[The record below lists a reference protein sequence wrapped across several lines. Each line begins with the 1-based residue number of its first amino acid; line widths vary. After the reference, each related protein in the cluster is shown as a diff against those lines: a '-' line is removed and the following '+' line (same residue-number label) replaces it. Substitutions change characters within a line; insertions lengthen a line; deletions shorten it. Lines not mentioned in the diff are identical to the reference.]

1 MAKQGKDL
9 TKVAPRSPHV
19 VLGGFNILARA
30 IDKCQAL
37 LWGNIGEY
45 NFDCPLDD
53 YLFSFKGIKG
63 DDFKKFVETG
73 VTDDEIAKWV
83 MDNGISKTPPEI
95 EIWNAQMVVNNYSD
109 DPESAAWLAGEVA
122 KLNLPVGATFFDWL
136 EADDVASF
144 KK

>member
-45 NFDCPLDD
+45 NFD
-53 YLFSFKGIKG
+53 
-63 DDFKKFVETG
+63 
-73 VTDDEIAKWV
+73 
-83 MDNGISKTPPEI
+83 
-95 EIWNAQMVVNNYSD
+95 
-109 DPESAAWLAGEVA
+109 
-122 KLNLPVGATFFDWL
+122 WL